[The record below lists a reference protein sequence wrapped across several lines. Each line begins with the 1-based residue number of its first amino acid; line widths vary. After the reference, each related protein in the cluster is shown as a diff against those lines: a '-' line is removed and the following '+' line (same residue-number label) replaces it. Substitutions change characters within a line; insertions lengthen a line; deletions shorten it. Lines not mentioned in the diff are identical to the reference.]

1 VIDRDLLQ
9 DSLAGVKRPV
19 GLDLARFYVR
29 DLFGHVINLSPRGSH
44 RLVDP
49 MPPIYRDFII
59 PVMGSLGTDVLRT
72 FSGIIIDPSRG
83 KLIFVK

>member
-1 VIDRDLLQ
+1 VIDRDHLR
-9 DSLAGVKRPV
+9 DSLAGVKRPI
-19 GLDLARFYVR
+19 GLNLPQFYIR
-29 DLFGHVINLSPRGSH
+29 DLSGHVINLAPRGTH

-49 MPPIYRDFII
+49 MPPIYRDFLI
-59 PVMGSLGTDVLRT
+59 PVMGSLGTDMLRT